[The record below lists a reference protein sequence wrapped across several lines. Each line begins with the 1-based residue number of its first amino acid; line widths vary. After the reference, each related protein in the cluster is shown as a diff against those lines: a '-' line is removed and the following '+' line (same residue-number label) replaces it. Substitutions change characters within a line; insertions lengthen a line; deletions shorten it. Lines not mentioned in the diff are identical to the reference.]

1 MVTYCVF
8 LIIIL
13 ADSDDLIFFLC
24 IRTHNQERK
33 IIALLHTIGLLFHL
47 RPKSIW
53 WWFLDYEFDLF
64 VLLCCQI
71 FFFHYLRRMM
81 MYENEWKTI
90 RNNKKIDKDKK
101 NNPKEISEELHIREV
116 ISRKDTP
123 RWHFLWSPN
132 SINGMKWIRRYY
144 KFMTQGSS
152 NLLTFSIG

>member
-47 RPKSIW
+47 RPKSIS

-101 NNPKEISEELHIREV
+101 KQPERNQWRIAHKRSYF
-116 ISRKDTP
+116 K
-123 RWHFLWSPN
+123 
-132 SINGMKWIRRYY
+132 KRYATVTLSMVT
-144 KFMTQGSS
+144 KQHKRDEMNKTV
-152 NLLTFSIG
+152 L

>member
-33 IIALLHTIGLLFHL
+33 IIALLHTKGLLFHL
-47 RPKSIW
+47 WPKSIS

-101 NNPKEISEELHIREV
+101 KKQPERNQWRIAHKRSYF
-116 ISRKDTP
+116 K
-123 RWHFLWSPN
+123 
-132 SINGMKWIRRYY
+132 KRYATVTLSMVT
-144 KFMTQGSS
+144 KQHKRDEMNKTV
-152 NLLTFSIG
+152 L